1 MAELKLQDK
10 VKAAV
15 EVNGEI
21 IINMDNSL
29 VYENIGNEEA
39 FFYIKSNDGKEV
51 KIRFLKMQ

>member
-1 MAELKLQDK
+1 MSELKLQDK

-15 EVNGEI
+15 EINGEV

-51 KIRFLKMQ
+51 KIRFMKMQ

>member
-15 EVNGEI
+15 EINGEV

-51 KIRFLKMQ
+51 KIRFMKMQ